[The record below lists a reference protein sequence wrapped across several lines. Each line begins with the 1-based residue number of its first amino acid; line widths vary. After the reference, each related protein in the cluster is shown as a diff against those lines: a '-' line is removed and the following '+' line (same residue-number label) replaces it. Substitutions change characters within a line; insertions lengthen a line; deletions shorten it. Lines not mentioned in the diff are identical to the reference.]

1 MGKTREPQSSNLP
14 LYESQ
19 PADTKLKTKKKKKQ
33 SESNTGTRVGESPVD
48 YNQSNS
54 EQKTIQSIELQES
67 PSLSL
72 SELLKPE
79 QVSSEPL
86 KNIKSVS
93 EPISDSPSESLK
105 SDIKS
110 TSEPISDS
118 PDRLL
123 EFDKVNGEPLVRS
136 SRESFKSDI
145 KSNAELISD
154 SPDQLI
160 ESDKVNSE
168 PVSNSPG
175 ESVEPVVVPSKL
187 NSSSPNKLSL
197 VEENNHPK
205 TPTVNSELGDEPLSS
220 SPEIKENPNLDT
232 IPHSLSGAALARR
245 LDVSPSTLRHK
256 KNARNFGKWT
266 LGHDPDGIAWHYDG
280 KKFIPM
286 T

>member
-1 MGKTREPQSSNLP
+1 MGKTREPQSSNSP
-14 LYESQ
+14 LCESQ

-33 SESNTGTRVGESPVD
+33 SESNIGAPVGESPVD
-48 YNQSNS
+48 YNQSDS
-54 EQKTIQSIELQES
+54 EEKTIQSSELQKS
-67 PSLSL
+67 SLLSL
-72 SELLKPE
+72 SKLPESE

-93 EPISDSPSESLK
+93 EPISDSPSESLN

-110 TSEPISDS
+110 TS
-118 PDRLL
+118 
-123 EFDKVNGEPLVRS
+123 
-136 SRESFKSDI
+136 
-145 KSNAELISD
+145 ELISD
-154 SPDQLI
+154 SPDQLL
-160 ESDKVNSE
+160 EFDKVNGE

-175 ESVEPVVVPSKL
+175 ESVEPVMVPSKL
-187 NSSSPNKLSL
+187 NSSSPSKLSL
-197 VEENNHPK
+197 IKENNHPK
-205 TPTVNSELGDEPLSS
+205 TPTVNSELSDEPLSS

-232 IPHSLSGAALARR
+232 IPHSLSGAAFGIRAASATKARR